1 MPEMVSSNLHLL
13 LSVACTLWSIKY
25 TCWYLLHVNHQSNL
39 LNSRLVAG
47 LRVCFL
53 IYSGT
58 ISSARKGYAISY
70 FSSSVLTWMW
80 DWKMIFKILK
90 WESQIHQLEA
100 CIHAKLVKLTTI
112 SLLFY
117 FNLSSASL
125 FIFQTFGIPYLF
137 ICHKNSKSSQT
148 PSPLKLLFSSSYLT
162 PLSHTF

>member
-13 LSVACTLWSIKY
+13 LNVVCTLCSIKY

-53 IYSGT
+53 MYSGT

-70 FSSSVLTWMW
+70 FSSSVLTWMG

-90 WESQIHQLEA
+90 WDSQNHQLEA
-100 CIHAKLVKLTTI
+100 CIHAKLVKLTTT

-117 FNLSSASL
+117 LISIPSLLFYLISDLSLS
-125 FIFQTFGIPYLF
+125 FIFQTFGISSLS
-137 ICHKNSKSSQT
+137 ICHKNSNPFQT
-148 PSPLKLLFSSSYLT
+148 PSPL
-162 PLSHTF
+162 